1 MMIQTAHFILII
13 IATAVCG
20 ALLGMLIGMYLSVRE
35 PQSTHFYKCDRCGR
49 MIHGYKSK
57 YILPRGFADKRR
69 VHLCYLCQ
77 SDIEEGKPYLTKDIE
92 LRRIENGR
100 KDYP

>member
-1 MMIQTAHFILII
+1 MTMQIPEFTLVI

-20 ALLGMLIGMYLSVRE
+20 TLLGLLIGLYLSVRE
-35 PQSTHFYKCDRCGR
+35 PKPNRFYKCDRCGR
-49 MIHGYKSK
+49 MIHGYKSNM
-57 YILPRGFADKRR
+57 ILPRGFADKRR
-69 VHLCYLCQ
+69 VHLCYSCQ

-100 KDYP
+100 KDYL